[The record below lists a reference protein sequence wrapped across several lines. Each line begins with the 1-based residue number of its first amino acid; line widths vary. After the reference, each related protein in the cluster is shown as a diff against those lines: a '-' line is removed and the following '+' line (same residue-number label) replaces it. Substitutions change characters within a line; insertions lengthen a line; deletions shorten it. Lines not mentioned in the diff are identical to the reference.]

1 MNIKKHWSVNT
12 NELAKNPEDFAIWN
26 IEQRVNSG
34 IGKERLKIA
43 DLKKYW
49 DKIDIDPFK
58 RRALELAIFP

>member
-12 NELAKNPEDFAIWN
+12 DELSKNPEDFAIWV
-26 IEQRVNSG
+26 IEQRVNFG
-34 IGKERLKIA
+34 VGKGLLKVV

-49 DKIDIDPFK
+49 NKIDIDPFK

>member
-1 MNIKKHWSVNT
+1 MNIKKHWSVDT
-12 NELAKNPEDFAIWN
+12 NELAKNPEDFKIWI

-34 IGKERLKIA
+34 IGEGRLKIA

-58 RRALELAIFP
+58 RQALKLAIFS